1 MSARSLGQLRPTQHA
16 RNFLSALFASNQA
29 HRRTR
34 AVGRTFLFDQII
46 MVGKS
51 GNLRQ
56 ASYARHLTSPRQCLQ
71 LLGRVPRSLPLFG
84 KGRVNDAI
92 PRMNLRAAARRE
104 HRPFRKNRK
113 SRAPNPNF
121 HLLRSG
127 ALGGK
132 GTRVVAI
139 AAHQVSRY
147 RTEIGTRL
155 GDFEPKADFSTAI
168 EVHHAK
174 IHSGSRTGG

>member
-1 MSARSLGQLRPTQHA
+1 
-16 RNFLSALFASNQA
+16 
-29 HRRTR
+29 
-34 AVGRTFLFDQII
+34 

-92 PRMNLRAAARRE
+92 PRMNLRAAALRE

-113 SRAPNPNF
+113 EQ
-121 HLLRSG
+121 
-127 ALGGK
+127 
-132 GTRVVAI
+132 GTQPEFSSAEVWRTRR
-139 AAHQVSRY
+139 QGYEDCRY
-147 RTEIGTRL
+147 RCSPS
-155 GDFEPKADFSTAI
+155 F
-168 EVHHAK
+168 
-174 IHSGSRTGG
+174 

>member
-1 MSARSLGQLRPTQHA
+1 
-16 RNFLSALFASNQA
+16 
-29 HRRTR
+29 
-34 AVGRTFLFDQII
+34 

-92 PRMNLRAAARRE
+92 PGMNLRAAARRE

-113 SRAPNPNF
+113 EQGTQPEFSSAEVWRP
-121 HLLRSG
+121 
-127 ALGGK
+127 GGK
-132 GTRVVAI
+132 VRGLSLSLLTKFLGIGQRLAPDWGILSLNPIFQRLSKCTTRRFTREVAR
-139 AAHQVSRY
+139 ADNFL
-147 RTEIGTRL
+147 RTAL
-155 GDFEPKADFSTAI
+155 
-168 EVHHAK
+168 
-174 IHSGSRTGG
+174 